1 MLCTSFPN
9 APVLALTATANK
21 MDRKHVKE
29 SLGLKNCAEL
39 VANPDRRNIFYEK
52 CFRKG
57 QDIDSIEN
65 ICRPIAND
73 LMNMTIN
80 YPLTIIYMPLK
91 WCGFV
96 YRLFESIM
104 GLYQYYP
111 SNSSPVPKNRLFAQF
126 HAPQTTSMKE
136 EILCQL
142 NSEKSNLRVVFAT
155 VAFGMGVDIHSVRQI
170 IHIGPPR
177 TIREYF
183 QETGRAGR
191 DGKFSKAILYYSNRD
206 IAQNKPGFQE
216 VVRTYC
222 HCNDQCLRCLLLQF
236 LDVELPVPVSPGHL
250 CCSVCK
256 KTCECIEC
264 ILDTGM

>member
-1 MLCTSFPN
+1 MLCATFPN

-21 MDRKHVKE
+21 LDRKLIKE
-29 SLGLKNCAEL
+29 SLGLKNCTEL
-39 VANPDRRNIFYEK
+39 VANPDRKNIFYK
-52 CFRKG
+52 KVFREG

-73 LMNMTIN
+73 LMNMRIN

-104 GLYQYYP
+104 GICQYYP
-111 SNSSPVPKNRLFAQF
+111 ANSSPVPKNRLFAQF
-126 HAPQTTSMKE
+126 HAPQTSIMKE

-142 NSEKSNLRVVFAT
+142 NSDKSTLRVILAT
-155 VAFGMGVDIHSVRQI
+155 VVLGFGMGVYIHSVRQI

-191 DGKFSKAILYYSNRD
+191 DGESSTAILYYNNKD
-206 IAQNKPGFQE
+206 IATNKPGYQQE
-216 VVRTYC
+216 IRMYC
-222 HCNDQCLRCLLLQF
+222 HSKDQCLRCLLLQF
-236 LDVELPVPVSPGHL
+236 LDVKQPVSVSPGHL
-250 CCSVCK
+250 CCNVCK
-256 KTCECIEC
+256 NTCICIEC
-264 ILDTGM
+264 SLHM

>member
-1 MLCTSFPN
+1 
-9 APVLALTATANK
+9 
-21 MDRKHVKE
+21 
-29 SLGLKNCAEL
+29 
-39 VANPDRRNIFYEK
+39 
-52 CFRKG
+52 
-57 QDIDSIEN
+57 
-65 ICRPIAND
+65 
-73 LMNMTIN
+73 MNTTIN

-155 VAFGMGVDIHSVRQI
+155 VAFGMGVDIHLVRQI

-191 DGKFSKAILYYSNRD
+191 DGKFSKAILYYSSRD

-236 LDVELPVPVSPGHL
+236 LDVKLPVSVSPGHL

>member
-1 MLCTSFPN
+1 MLCASYSN
-9 APVLALTATANK
+9 APVLTLTATANK
-21 MDRKHVKE
+21 MDRKYVKE

-96 YRLFESIM
+96 GLYRQFESIM

-111 SNSSPVPKNRLFAQF
+111 SNSSLVPKNRLFAQF
-126 HAPQTTSMKE
+126 QAPQTTSMEE

-142 NSEKSNLRVVFAT
+142 NS
-155 VAFGMGVDIHSVRQI
+155 
-170 IHIGPPR
+170 
-177 TIREYF
+177 
-183 QETGRAGR
+183 
-191 DGKFSKAILYYSNRD
+191 GK
-206 IAQNKPGFQE
+206 
-216 VVRTYC
+216 
-222 HCNDQCLRCLLLQF
+222 
-236 LDVELPVPVSPGHL
+236 
-250 CCSVCK
+250 
-256 KTCECIEC
+256 
-264 ILDTGM
+264 